1 MINVRL
7 LYYIFKI
14 LDLASNSVIRIISL
28 TQWKIISNPQP
39 PSSNPLP
46 WKGEIIG
53 DAKIPQ
59 NQDCK
64 LKFEIHIK
72 TYFPL
77 LVVCLKYL
85 LILASRILEIKL
97 DHFSGLPKRQK
108 QKKDKRV
115 WRKICRKER
124 RKGKQDFKRKI
135 ITTKKIWRILRMK
148 KLDCKYWSY
157 ECEYWIWKHQLLI
170 LRINNK

>member
-1 MINVRL
+1 MINIRL
-7 LYYIFKI
+7 LYYLFKI

-64 LKFEIHIK
+64 LKNRNPHKNIFPFAGCLSKIFADFSFENIGNQIRSFFWPAEETK
-72 TYFPL
+72 A
-77 LVVCLKYL
+77 K
-85 LILASRILEIKL
+85 
-97 DHFSGLPKRQK
+97 KRQASV
-108 QKKDKRV
+108 KKDLSEGTE
-115 WRKICRKER
+115 ER
-124 RKGKQDFKRKI
+124 EARFQEEDYYNEEDMENSEDEEIG
-135 ITTKKIWRILRMK
+135 L
-148 KLDCKYWSY
+148 
-157 ECEYWIWKHQLLI
+157 
-170 LRINNK
+170 